1 MQTLKINLLLCK
13 FAYSRLILWAHY
25 EVQLK
30 WKLHSFRGLVVCVL
44 KLKTDFYL
52 HFYFINYGPCCIQGE
67 KSIISA
73 IPEN

>member
-1 MQTLKINLLLCK
+1 MCFK
-13 FAYSRLILWAHY
+13 
-25 EVQLK
+25 V
-30 WKLHSFRGLVVCVL
+30 
-44 KLKTDFYL
+44 KTDFYL

>member
-1 MQTLKINLLLCK
+1 M
-13 FAYSRLILWAHY
+13 
-25 EVQLK
+25 
-30 WKLHSFRGLVVCVL
+30 CVL